1 MPATQA
7 PAAAALERGLEDQ
20 LKRAATRAFRTAF
33 LVAAGLALL
42 ALRARAGAGRPEP
55 LMRRL
60 GLPLIAVLLV
70 AAVLGVQVAAG
81 GGDYVPRRPANPVH
95 TAPGSAHPA
104 QLEPLAEQIV
114 LLGLDSAACR
124 LGISRERLVLALAE
138 TRSLDP
144 RASAAL
150 KAGLGDAVD
159 RLDREGRLPKV
170 SQLLPQA
177 LDQANLPGIV
187 KTIIEAIPTGV
198 IDNLLPTAPLLR
210 QTVNELDVDRLLH
223 ELDDPSQLDSALQ
236 SAILQAALRQILD
249 RLHP

>member
-1 MPATQA
+1 
-7 PAAAALERGLEDQ
+7 
-20 LKRAATRAFRTAF
+20 
-33 LVAAGLALL
+33 
-42 ALRARAGAGRPEP
+42 
-55 LMRRL
+55 MRRL
-60 GLPLIAVLLV
+60 ALPLIAVLLV
-70 AAVLGVQVAAG
+70 VAVLGVQLAAG
-81 GGDYVPRRPANPVH
+81 GGRYVPLRPANPCTPRPV
-95 TAPGSAHPA
+95 PPIPA

-114 LLGLDSAACR
+114 LLGLDGAACR

-144 RASAAL
+144 RESTAL
-150 KAGLGDAVD
+150 KTGLVDAVD
-159 RLDREGRLPKV
+159 RLNREGRLPKV

-187 KTIIEAIPTGV
+187 KTIIGAIPNGV

-210 QTVNELDVDRLLH
+210 QTVNELDVDRLLRQ
-223 ELDDPSQLDSALQ
+223 LDNPNQLDSALQ